1 MIYIKRNIILFGIIV
16 SMIVLAFLSTPKKQ
30 KPLEDIVQQELD
42 VETMQGEEADETES
56 DFQLFAQKEDP
67 VREFFSEGLK
77 QAADF
82 FFSNEINVVAIGDS
96 LTAGSGDETENGG
109 YVGVLD
115 ETINDDKQIVDFT
128 NHGKPGNR
136 SSQLIERLEEKHIQ
150 KSIKQAHIVLITIG
164 ANDIMHVFKNNFTDL
179 STIDPFTSEQIRYEQ
194 RLETILSMI
203 QEMNEDTEIYLIGFY
218 NPFKAYFSDIE
229 ELDYIVDSW
238 NTIGET
244 VAGQFDNGHFIPMV
258 DVFDDVHDIYLADD
272 NFHPNYFGY
281 QLMAERI
288 LQSVM
293 NESGVV
299 DDKSEE

>member
-1 MIYIKRNIILFGIIV
+1 MIHIKRNIILFVIIF
-16 SMIVLAFLSTPKKQ
+16 SIIVLAFLSTPKKQ
-30 KPLEDIVQQELD
+30 KPLEDIVQEELE
-42 VETMQGEEADETES
+42 VETMQEKETDETET
-56 DFQLFAQKEDP
+56 DFERFAQKEDP
-67 VREFFSEGLK
+67 VREFFSERLK
-77 QAADF
+77 RAADF
-82 FFSNEINVVAIGDS
+82 FFSNEINLVAIGDS

-109 YVGVLD
+109 YVGILD
-115 ETINDDKQIVDFT
+115 ETINDHKKIVDFT

-136 SSQLIERLEEKHIQ
+136 SSQLIERLEENYIQ

-194 RLETILSMI
+194 RLETIFSMI
-203 QEMNEDTEIYLIGFY
+203 QEINEDTEVYLIGFY

-238 NTIGET
+238 NTIGES
-244 VAGQFDNGHFIPMV
+244 VANQFDNGHFIPMI
-258 DVFDDVHDIYLADD
+258 DIFDDVNDIYLADD
-272 NFHPNYFGY
+272 NFHPNHFGY

-288 LQSVM
+288 LQSVI

-299 DDKSEE
+299 DEENEE